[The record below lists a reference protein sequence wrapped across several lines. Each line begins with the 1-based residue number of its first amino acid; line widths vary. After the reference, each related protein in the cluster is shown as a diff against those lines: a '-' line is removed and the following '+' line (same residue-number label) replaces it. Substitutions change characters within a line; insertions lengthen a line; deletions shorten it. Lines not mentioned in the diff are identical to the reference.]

1 MVDESILN
9 NYTMKTITKETSI
22 ELILKDNTTVTLT
35 AVDLIETNRVGLDMT
50 AILNVKQ
57 NVCLLK
63 IRHSKT
69 NTLLDLT
76 HVSPYA
82 LLFFNEKLEFCGA
95 SYRLNKLGTCYM
107 LQTAYKTILFV
118 KHPHNLKLNT
128 LTKLSHDPY

>member
-1 MVDESILN
+1 MVDEPILN
-9 NYTMKTITKETSI
+9 NYPMKTITKEI
-22 ELILKDNTTVTLT
+22 AVELIFTDNTTATLT

-50 AILNVKQ
+50 SILNVRQ
-57 NVCLLK
+57 NVYLLK

-69 NTLLDLT
+69 NTILDLT
-76 HVSPYA
+76 HVVPYA

-95 SYRLNKLGTCYM
+95 SYSLNKLGTSYM

-128 LTKLSHDPY
+128 LTKLSHDAY